1 MPPRRSGPL
10 ANRIFPQPKVYVHTF
25 GVDPGCV
32 QVRQCRLIAHTLH
45 RLWRLMVYETARPP
59 PPSFLTIVHG
69 PIRGWPPAGCG
80 VGVGGEGERTGKQ
93 EGRQIGGI
101 VDLLCY
107 SAETRLGKGTDL
119 DVRRRYEAD
128 PRYPM
133 SEDNEL
139 GSLLGI
145 EIAKDER
152 AVVSGATREVEYGYY
167 FQ

>member
-1 MPPRRSGPL
+1 MPPRSGPL
-10 ANRIFPQPKVYVHTF
+10 ANRIFPLSKVYLHTF
-25 GVDPGCV
+25 GVDPGRV

-45 RLWRLMVYETARPP
+45 RLWRLVVYETARPP
-59 PPSFLTIVHG
+59 PPSFLSIVHG
-69 PIRGWPPAGCG
+69 PIRGWPRARGR
-80 VGVGGEGERTGKQ
+80 VGVGGEGEGTGKQ

-101 VDLLCY
+101 VGLLCY
-107 SAETRLGKGTDL
+107 SAETRLGKRIDL

-133 SEDNEL
+133 SKDNEL

-152 AVVSGATREVEYGYY
+152 AVMSGATREVEYGYD